1 VINAGKINY
10 LKLEYAVNHGGTN
23 SYNLVDRNPANQSQN
38 MKKGNKITIKELDR
52 EFMFIFA
59 ISALARYR
67 VKEWDSIIA
76 GRDTDLV
83 IKIRQYLQSIEIL
96 FPNLIL
102 NELYETTVSFFSPA
116 RMGDL

>member
-1 VINAGKINY
+1 

-38 MKKGNKITIKELDR
+38 PKTGNKITIKELDR
-52 EFMFIFA
+52 KFIFIFA
-59 ISALARYR
+59 ISSLARYR

-76 GRDTDLV
+76 GRNTDLV

-102 NELYETTVSFFSPA
+102 NELYDETTVSFFSPA